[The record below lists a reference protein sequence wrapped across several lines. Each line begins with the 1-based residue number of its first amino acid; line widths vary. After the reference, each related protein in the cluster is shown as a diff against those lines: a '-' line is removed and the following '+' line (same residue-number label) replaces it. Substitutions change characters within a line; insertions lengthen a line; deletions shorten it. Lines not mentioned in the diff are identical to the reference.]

1 MKFFQINLVVV
12 VYLPNTR
19 EQAAKQE
26 GAVSLDK
33 RGEES
38 KDAVDGERD
47 EQSLSTANPISQT
60 TPHKSTHHHAQVDN
74 ES

>member
-1 MKFFQINLVVV
+1 MFFQVDLSAA
-12 VYLPNTR
+12 VYLPDTR

-47 EQSLSTANPISQT
+47 KQSLPAADPISQT

>member
-1 MKFFQINLVVV
+1 MFFQADLLVA

-19 EQAAKQE
+19 KQAAKQE

-38 KDAVDGERD
+38 KDAVDRQRD
-47 EQSLSTANPISQT
+47 EQSLPAADPISQT

-74 ES
+74 KS